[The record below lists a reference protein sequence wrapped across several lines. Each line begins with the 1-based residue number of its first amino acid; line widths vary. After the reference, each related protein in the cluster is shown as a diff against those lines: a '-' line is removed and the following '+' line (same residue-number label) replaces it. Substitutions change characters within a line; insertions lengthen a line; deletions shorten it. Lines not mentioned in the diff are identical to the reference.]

1 MLTLEYTDDGAA
13 HAAED
18 GENDRHENEGGSD
31 LDEHTVNEGLN
42 LTRIGENRAHL
53 DTDYSLVDYEDEP
66 DFDPDGAWTPVNP
79 EITNIT
85 FKAGSVEAH

>member
-1 MLTLEYTDDGAA
+1 MPTAEYVDDGAA

-53 DTDYSLVDYEDEP
+53 DTDYSLVDYEDEL
-66 DFDPDGAWTPVNP
+66 
-79 EITNIT
+79 
-85 FKAGSVEAH
+85 